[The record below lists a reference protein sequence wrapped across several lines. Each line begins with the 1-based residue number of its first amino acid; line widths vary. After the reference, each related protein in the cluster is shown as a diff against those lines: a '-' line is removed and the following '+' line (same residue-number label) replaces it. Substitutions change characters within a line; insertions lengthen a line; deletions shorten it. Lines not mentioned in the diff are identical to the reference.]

1 MLEFL
6 KLAGLA
12 VGIACLVGTGL
23 GFLVKSIVERGESAA
38 AASEEALAASI
49 IRSMNDIRRGNVVPF
64 ANLREEISR
73 KTKQFA

>member
-6 KLAGLA
+6 KLVALA
-12 VGIACLVGTGL
+12 IGIACLVGTGL
-23 GFLVKSIVERGESAA
+23 GFLVKLIVERGESAG
-38 AASEEALAASI
+38 AASDGALAVSI